1 MRDNLSD
8 MLVRIKNGQQ
18 AKLFE
23 VNLFSPLPKNCLQ
36 ILNILYKEGYIRG
49 FKKVFIGKKLYI
61 KVLLKYDLD
70 GNSVIKKVVRVSK
83 PSRRIYTSIK
93 SL

>member
-1 MRDNLSD
+1 MRDNVSD

-23 VNLFSPLPKNCLQ
+23 INLFNPVPKNCLQ

-49 FKKVFIGKKLYI
+49 FKKVFIYKKLYI
-61 KVLLKYDLD
+61 KVLLKYDLN
-70 GNSVIKKVVRVSK
+70 GNSVIKKIIRVSK
-83 PSRRIYTSIK
+83 PGRRIYTSIK